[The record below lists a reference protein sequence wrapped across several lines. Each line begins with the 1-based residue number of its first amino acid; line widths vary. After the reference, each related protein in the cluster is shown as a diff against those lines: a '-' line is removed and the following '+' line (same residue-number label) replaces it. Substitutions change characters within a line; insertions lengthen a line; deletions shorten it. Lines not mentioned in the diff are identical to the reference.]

1 MQKTHP
7 RTQRHTSALFSAFL
21 LSVTWIAPAA
31 QCQTS
36 PASPGR
42 VSVINSLKD
51 SRESV
56 REAAVRRLGS
66 AGMHSKNTVPALRVA
81 LRDDSPAVRMAAIE
95 SLGRLGPAA
104 KSAVPDLVALLSDKT
119 MLVQAGQKR
128 SNGKPFDIA
137 DATLDALK
145 SIGPGAHDALP
156 YVVSLLNDKN
166 EFYRRG
172 RILEVL
178 TAIEPDET
186 ATAVVIRII
195 KEEGR
200 LTPTRHQAIRALGK
214 IKPGPVEAIP
224 LLTEIVEDRRD
235 AIASKEADAALLLIE
250 KSAKIDP
257 ERSKAIA
264 EFSRKLD
271 PGRSKADR
279 LEAIRDIKKD
289 SADAKAAVPG
299 LITLLSD
306 RDNEL
311 SLGAL
316 DALSSIGPD
325 AAQAIPYLVQTS
337 VGERAT
343 DKRKIA
349 FATITSI
356 DPKGKVV
363 IPLVEQF
370 LADPFKARN
379 AVELLERIGT
389 RESTTLADNTKKRW
403 HIR

>member
-1 MQKTHP
+1 MRKTHQGP
-7 RTQRHTSALFSAFL
+7 QRHASALFLAFS
-21 LSVTWIAPAA
+21 LSVTGSSLAA
-31 QCQTS
+31 QSQTS
-36 PASPGR
+36 QTRPASG
-42 VSVINSLKD
+42 SLINALQD

-56 REAAVRRLGS
+56 RESAVRRLGS
-66 AGMHSKNTVPALRVA
+66 AGVRSKQTVPALRAA
-81 LRDDSPAVRMAAIE
+81 LRDDSASVRMAAIE
-95 SLGRLGPAA
+95 SLGKLGPAA
-104 KSAVPDLVALLSDKT
+104 KSAVPDLVSLLQDKT
-119 MLVQAGQKR
+119 MLVQSGKKR
-128 SNGKPFDIA
+128 PGKPFDIA

-145 SIGPGAHDALP
+145 SIGAGAHDALP

-178 TAIEPDET
+178 TAIGPDET

-224 LLTEIVEDRRD
+224 LLTEIIEDKRD
-235 AIASKEADAALLLIE
+235 VVASKEAAAALALIE
-250 KSAKIDP
+250 ASAKIDP
-257 ERSKAIA
+257 ARSKAIA
-264 EFSRKLD
+264 DFSQKLD
-271 PGRSKADR
+271 AGRSKAER
-279 LEAIRDIKKD
+279 LEAIKEIKKD
-289 SADAKAAVPG
+289 GADAKAAVPG
-299 LITLLSD
+299 LIALLGERDSD
-306 RDNEL
+306 L
-311 SLGAL
+311 ALGAL
-316 DALSSIGPD
+316 DALSTIGPD
-325 AAQAIPYLVQTS
+325 AVQAIPYLVQVS
-337 VGERAT
+337 VGEKLT

-356 DPKGKVV
+356 DPKGKIVM
-363 IPLVEQF
+363 PLLEQF